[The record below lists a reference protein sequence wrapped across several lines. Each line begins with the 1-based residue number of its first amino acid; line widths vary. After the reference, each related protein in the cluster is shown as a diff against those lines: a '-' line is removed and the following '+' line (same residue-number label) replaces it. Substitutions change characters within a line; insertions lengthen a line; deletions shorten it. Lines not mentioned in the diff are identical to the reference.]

1 MQSHLYY
8 MRFSQIRQVLA
19 EANAKEILDIR
30 GYKNLV
36 IFHIINFKN
45 TETKLLFKYIAM
57 L

>member
-8 MRFSQIRQVLA
+8 IRFSQIRQVLS
-19 EANAKEILDIR
+19 EANSKEILDIR